1 MIEKTLLDYK
11 KNSFQAILQKFFL
24 KILKIISPKN
34 YERNKNFFRNFLN
47 SIKKILKNILLYIFL
62 KIKYPMYY
70 RLPLNHL
77 NYFDKF
83 RFFSKILK
91 EDKIKFFLLGGT
103 LLGAIRQ
110 ESFAGRPTDID
121 IGIKS
126 NDEKRLKKSLNKI
139 VKKGGMRIKHITLK
153 DKTRKYQI
161 IFKSVLMDISIIK
174 KLKHKNKLC
183 WIGDSDDKKTIKFSY
198 TSLQKLI
205 SIKLYGRS
213 YLSPSNPESYLKQ
226 KYGSNWRIP
235 DKKQFLW
242 KKINLQ

>member
-11 KNSFQAILQKFFL
+11 KNSIQAILQKLFL
-24 KILKIISPKN
+24 KILKTISSKY

-47 SIKKILKNILLYIFL
+47 SIKKILKNIFLYIFL
-62 KIKYPMYY
+62 RVKYPIYY

-77 NYFDKF
+77 NHFDKF
-83 RFFSKILK
+83 KYFSKILI
-91 EDKIKFFLLGGT
+91 ENKINFFLLGGT

-126 NDEKRLKKSLNKI
+126 DYEKKLKKLFNKI
-139 VKKGGMRIKHITLK
+139 LKNGGMRIKLITLK

-161 IFKSVLMDISIIK
+161 IFKSVLIDISIIK
-174 KLKHKNKLC
+174 KLKYKKKIC
-183 WIGDSDDKKTIKFSY
+183 WIGDSDDKKTIKFSN
-198 TSLQKLI
+198 TCLQKLI
-205 SIKLYGRS
+205 STKLYGKS
-213 YLSPSNPESYLKQ
+213 FLSPSNPEFYLKQ
-226 KYGSNWRIP
+226 KYGSNWRVP

-242 KKINLQ
+242 KKIN